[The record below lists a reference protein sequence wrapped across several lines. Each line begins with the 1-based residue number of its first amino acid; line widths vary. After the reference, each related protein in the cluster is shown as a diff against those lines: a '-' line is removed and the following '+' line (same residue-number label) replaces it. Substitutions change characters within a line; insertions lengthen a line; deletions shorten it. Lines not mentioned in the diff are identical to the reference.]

1 MGEAT
6 QQPQEKGA
14 ASFKDQLKFIKLENI
29 HWEERYR
36 SNDEAHINNLSE
48 SIKEKGVLQPIT
60 VAPDGRGMAG
70 FCRWEGAR
78 RAGLGEI
85 PALIRNPSDIV
96 DAFEIELVE
105 NALRKNPSW
114 ADQAEGI
121 KKLDALYKTHKVDWS
136 NRKTAGLL
144 GISPMTVSRAIKLA
158 DAITNFPEMR
168 ELKDAAEAHKVLDKM
183 EEHVIVAEL
192 RKRAEAEPS
201 NKGVKAMLT
210 MADRSYII
218 GDTFKG
224 LAGLK
229 TNGKIDLIECDPPY
243 GIDLGEQKRSKDNAA
258 SNVHSYNEVPATQYD
273 DFLKDLT
280 KELYRVANENAWL
293 IFWFGPTW
301 QHQVLVALRDA
312 GWTVDEIP
320 CIWSKAQGQ
329 TNAPEYYLARTYE
342 PFYIAR
348 KGKPILVRRG
358 RANVFNFLG
367 AGDKYHPTQRPMELM
382 EELLE
387 VLGMDL
393 QTVLVPFLGS
403 GVTLRAAYRLGMRAF
418 GWDLSS
424 EYKDRFMLTIEADAK
439 ALTSNDG

>member
-1 MGEAT
+1 MAET
-6 QQPQEKGA
+6 PQAQSQGA
-14 ASFKDQLKFIKLENI
+14 ASFKDQLKFVDVTSI
-29 HWEERYR
+29 HWDERYR
-36 SNDEAHINNLSE
+36 SNDEAHITNLSE

-60 VAPDGRGMAG
+60 ITPDMRGMAG
-70 FCRWEGAR
+70 YCRWEGAR
-78 RAGLGEI
+78 RAGLVKI
-85 PALIRNPSDIV
+85 PALIRNPADIV

-114 ADQAEGI
+114 SDQAEAI

-144 GISPMTVSRAIKLA
+144 GVSAMTVSRAVKLA
-158 DAITNFPEMR
+158 DAIASFPELR

-183 EEHVIVAEL
+183 EEHVVVAEL
-192 RKRAEAEPS
+192 RKRADATTD
-201 NKGVKAMLT
+201 KGVRAMLT
-210 MADRSYII
+210 LADRSYIV

-224 LAGLK
+224 LEGLR

-243 GIDLGEQKRSKDNAA
+243 GIDLAEQKRSKDNAA
-258 SNVHSYNEVPATQYD
+258 SNVHSYNEVPAPQYD
-273 DFLKDLT
+273 DFLKTLAR
-280 KELYRVANENAWL
+280 ELYRVANTDAWL

-301 QHQVLVALRDA
+301 QHEVLTSLREA
-312 GWTVDEIP
+312 GWQVDEIP

-348 KGKPILVRRG
+348 KGKPILVKRG

-367 AGDKYHPTQRPMELM
+367 ASDKYHPTQRPVDLM

-403 GVTLRAAYRLGMRAF
+403 GVTLRAAYRLGMKAF
-418 GWDLSS
+418 GWDLNG
-424 EYKDRFMLTIEADAK
+424 EYKDRFLLTIEADAK
-439 ALTSNDG
+439 QLTQSEGS

>member
-1 MGEAT
+1 MGEVT
-6 QQPQEKGA
+6 QPQPKEA
-14 ASFKDQLKFIKLENI
+14 SSFKDQLKFVDIASI

-60 VAPDGRGMAG
+60 IAPDGRGMAG
-70 FCRWEGAR
+70 YCRWEGSR
-78 RAGLGEI
+78 RAGLTKI
-85 PALIRNPSDIV
+85 PALIRNPTDVV

-114 ADQAEGI
+114 PDQAEAI
-121 KKLDALYKTHKVDWS
+121 KKLDLLYKANKVDWS
-136 NRKTAGLL
+136 QRKTALLL
-144 GISPMTVSRAIKLA
+144 GISAPHVGRAIKLA
-158 DAITNFPEMR
+158 DALQSFPEMR

-183 EEHVIVAEL
+183 EEHVVIQEL
-192 RKRAEAEPS
+192 RKRAEADPL

-210 MADRSYII
+210 LADRSYIV

-229 TNGKIDLIECDPPY
+229 TNGKIDIIECDPPY

-258 SNVHSYNEVPATQYD
+258 SNVHSYNEVPAPQYD

-280 KELYRVANENAWL
+280 KELYRVANNDAWL

-301 QHQVLVALRDA
+301 QHEVLVALREA
-312 GWTVDEIP
+312 GWIVDEIP
-320 CIWSKAQGQ
+320 CIWSKGQGQ

-342 PFYIAR
+342 PFYLCR
-348 KGKPILVRRG
+348 KGKPIMVKRG

-367 AGDKYHPTQRPMELM
+367 ASDKYHPTQRPIDLM

-387 VLGMDL
+387 VLGVDL

-403 GVTLRAAYRLGMRAF
+403 GVTVRAAFRLGMRAF
-418 GWDLSS
+418 GWDLNG
-424 EYKDRFMLTIEADAK
+424 EYKDRFMLSIEADAK
-439 ALTSNDG
+439 QLTQTDG